1 MANMS
6 TRVIDGVTYW
16 LLNITGPDGASGY
29 AEKLLTASKYMDK
42 SVIVSVP
49 ATSATADAAYATLE
63 EAGSSA
69 TSVTSQYFKITPSC
83 SVTNAGW
90 IGAGSTAGSVQ
101 NYTVRSG
108 SVTLETTYV
117 ATGSAGSSP
126 TTVSSQYFTI
136 TPTASVGTTGW
147 INSISNGSVQHFS
160 ISGASFTT
168 SGASV
173 KTTSSGGGWV
183 NSNTTVGTIGNA
195 TLDANINVD
204 GSTNTGVPLVSA
216 AGYIT
221 PNYLMG
227 IETAGWMLSYSEN
240 SEAWSFSHV
249 SSGTITPLMVNG
261 AIATGTLGDAV
272 LSPTSG
278 TINSQN
284 FTISAQSAVSTGGFL
299 AAGTSS
305 SVNHS
310 YSVKSG
316 SWSPSFTNM
325 EETQTAGTWQM
336 TSSTGS
342 VIIGIDAGWLGNS
355 TTTMTILA
363 PTVPTGSL
371 ANESHKTSGVT
382 YTTLT
387 APVLEA
393 NSSNPPEYWLYIN
406 EGYYNASKISLGTLV
421 PDHSTPDATS
431 DKLLTG
437 YEAFDTAGHRIVGS
451 MYNNGTASITAS
463 TSGTNRVF
471 AIDSF
476 RTGYYSAQSSYSL
489 PIYQGVLE

>member
-16 LLNITGPDGASGY
+16 LLNITGPNGASGY

-49 ATSATADAAYATLE
+49 ETSATANATYATLST
-63 EAGSSA
+63 AGSSA

-83 SVTNAGW
+83 SVVDAGW
-90 IGAGSTAGSVQ
+90 ITAGSRPGTVQ
-101 NYTVRSG
+101 NYTIRSG
-108 SVTLETTYV
+108 SITLGATYA
-117 ATGSAGSSP
+117 ATGSAGTSP
-126 TTVSSQYFTI
+126 TTVSSKYFTV

-147 INSISNGSVQHFS
+147 IGSNPTGSAKAFTIQD
-160 ISGASFTT
+160 ASFTT

-173 KTTSSGGGWV
+173 KTTASGGGWV
-183 NSNTTVGTIGNA
+183 GSNTTVGTISNA
-195 TLDANINVD
+195 VLDSNIIA
-204 GSTNTGVPLVSA
+204 GSTNTGVPLVST

-221 PNYLMG
+221 PNYLEG
-227 IETAGWMLSYSEN
+227 IETTGWILSYSEN

-249 SSGTITPLMVNG
+249 NSGTTTPLMVNG
-261 AIATGTLGDAV
+261 DIATGTLGAAV

-284 FTISAQSAVSTGGFL
+284 FTIAAQSAVATGGFL

-316 SWSPSFTNM
+316 SWSPSFTGM
-325 EETQTAGTWQM
+325 QETQTAGTWQM
-336 TSSTGS
+336 TSNTGS
-342 VIIGIDAGWLGNS
+342 VTIGIDAGWLGNS

-393 NSSNPPEYWLYIN
+393 DSSNPPEYWLYIN

-451 MYNNGTASITAS
+451 MYNNGTATITAS
-463 TSGTNRVF
+463 TSGTDRVF